1 MIRRGWLR
9 LAAVAGLAGT
19 CIAGLEAIAAARPGG
34 GESFSGGGGHSS
46 SSGGGGGDSGAIF
59 ALVFWLFRLV
69 FIYPTV
75 GLPIL
80 GLAIGYVIF
89 SAYRQQQNKDW
100 DSGPPVELHPA
111 IELADVRQLDPAFS
125 QVVFE
130 DFAFRLFSTAHRARH
145 TAEALATVAPYV
157 SAEARAELAQRGPA
171 GQPVAQVVVGA
182 LRAIRVDLPDAP
194 TDAEGR
200 PRRVRVRIEYE
211 ANLAA
216 ADHTTYTVETWLF
229 GRDATVQSKP
239 PGATRTF
246 PCPNCGAPWQA
257 SRTTTQVCAS
267 CGQAVD
273 NGRFD
278 WIVEQISLSSSD
290 ERPPTLTTEVPE
302 RGTDLPTYRDPD
314 ADAAWSQLTAS
325 DPAVTDGALDAR
337 LAMIYRELNTA
348 WANNDLQPVRGLVSD
363 GLYDYL
369 SYWVDAYRQQGLR
382 NALVDMRIIRTALAR
397 VVRDRYYDAITI
409 RIWAT
414 GKDYVIRSE
423 TGALVRGSRHRER
436 PYSEYWTLIRSA
448 GRTGAPHPD
457 RTCSHCGA
465 PLQINQSGEC
475 TYCGAHV
482 TAGEF
487 DWVISK
493 IEQDDTYR
501 G

>member
-1 MIRRGWLR
+1 MTRRRGWLR
-9 LAAVAGLAGT
+9 LAAVVGLAVA
-19 CIAGLEAIAAARPGG
+19 CIVGLAAVADARPGG
-34 GESFSGGGGHSS
+34 GDSFSGGGGHS
-46 SSGGGGGDSGAIF
+46 GGGDDGGIGVIF
-59 ALVFWLFRLV
+59 ELVFWLFRLV
-69 FIYPTV
+69 IFYPAV
-75 GLPIL
+75 GLPIV
-80 GLAIGYVIF
+80 GLVIGYVIYN
-89 SAYRQQQNKDW
+89 AHRQRQNKDW
-100 DSGPPVELHPA
+100 DSGPPTIVHPA
-111 IELADVRQLDPAFS
+111 IELGDVRRLDPAFS
-125 QVVFE
+125 QIVFE

-145 TAEALATVAPYV
+145 TADALATIAPYV
-157 SAEARAELAQRGPA
+157 SADARAELAQRGPA
-171 GQPVAQVVVGA
+171 GQPVVQVVVGA
-182 LRAIRVDLPDAP
+182 LRAIQVDLPDAA

-200 PRRVRVRIEYE
+200 PRRVRVKIEYE

-216 ADHTTYTVETWLF
+216 GDHTSYTVETWLF

-257 SRTTTQVCAS
+257 SSTTTQVCAS

-278 WIVEQISLSSSD
+278 WIVEQISLRSSD

-302 RGTDLPTYRDPD
+302 RGTDLPTYRTRGV
-314 ADAAWSQLTAS
+314 DAAWRQLTAS
-325 DPAVTDGALDAR
+325 DPAVTDSAIDAR

-348 WANNDLQPVRGLVSD
+348 WASNNLQPARGLVSD

-369 SYWVDAYRQQGLR
+369 SYWVDAYREQGLR
-382 NALVDMRIIRTALAR
+382 NALVDMRILRTALAR
-397 VVRDRYYDAITI
+397 VTRDRYYDAITI

-414 GKDYVIRSE
+414 GKDYVVRGQ

-457 RTCSHCGA
+457 RTCGHCGA
-465 PLQINQSGEC
+465 PLKINQSGEC
-475 TYCGAHV
+475 THCGAHV